1 MCKEEKNANVNITAV
16 KPNNKTKKAAEKLY
30 KDLKLEDNE
39 ILRANSK
46 LKKDVYKLIDEFQDV
61 FTDENCKVGKT
72 SWETFNI
79 ELYPDSKPVRQRIRP
94 LPPPPSQNN

>member
-1 MCKEEKNANVNITAV
+1 
-16 KPNNKTKKAAEKLY
+16 LF

-79 ELYPDSKPVRQRIRP
+79 ELHPDSKPVRQRIRP
-94 LPPPPSQNN
+94 SRKT